1 MTKIR
6 TILKSSKRAD
16 GKQDVLLLLSDRG
29 KREYISTGFAATPK
43 EFDADKSVGRYHQGK
58 GIPTFH
64 VERKEEDGSTKAYS
78 NKEANDKLAALE
90 ERAHSII
97 RKYNENHVS
106 WGFDQFRSDFV
117 NAPKRSL
124 FYDYAKSVIEK
135 EYRSRGQFGKARI
148 TESALKSLLD
158 YDPQLERKSFQD
170 ISVSYLNDYIA
181 DCRKNKQAD
190 GTISIR
196 LREFRRIFNIAIRDK
211 VIEANL
217 YPFSSGKEDGR
228 VKIENYN
235 NNNENE
241 NVLEKYG
248 RDVVQL
254 AREGK
259 IDPVIGRDEEIR
271 RIIKILSRKTKN
283 NPVLIGEPGV
293 GKTAIIEGL
302 ARRIVANDVPT
313 SLKDKSIF
321 ELDMGALVA
330 GAKFRGE
337 FEERLKAVLNK
348 VKESDGN
355 IIMFIDEIHLI
366 VGAGKADGALDA
378 GNMLKP
384 MLARGELHCIGA
396 TTLKE
401 YREYIEKDSALERR
415 FQKVLVAEPSVEDTV
430 SILRGIKERF
440 ETHHGV
446 TIQDSA
452 IVAAASL
459 SNRYI
464 TDRFLPDKAIDLI
477 DEACASCRMEIDSKP
492 AELDDL
498 DRKIAQLKIEEMA
511 LKKESDPSSI
521 KRLESVRNNL
531 KELEANASELSK
543 KWEQE
548 KKEISAYKDI
558 KKELEANKFQLE
570 KAFNEGNYKRA
581 SELQYSIIPSLEAK
595 VKEYQEKSKEDHLL
609 SESISE
615 EDIAEV
621 ISKWTN
627 IPISKLM
634 QGEREKILT
643 LKNTLEE
650 RVIGQDDAVEL
661 VSDAIIR
668 QRAGIK
674 DENKP
679 IGSFLFLGPT
689 GVGKTELA
697 KALADALF
705 DSESH
710 IIRLD
715 MSEYMEQYSVSKLI
729 GSAPG
734 YVGYDEGGH
743 LTEKVRRNPYSIV
756 LFDEIE
762 KAHPDV
768 FNILLQ
774 ILDDGRLT
782 DSQGRTVDFKN
793 TIIIMT
799 SNIGSQELLSGDK
812 NAVNNLLKK
821 YFKPEFL
828 NRIDEIITFNP
839 LTKDVQFKIVTKLLH
854 NLDVRLISQGISIT
868 FTDALKKHILDES
881 FDLEYGARP
890 IKRYITKY
898 IETFIAEKIIR
909 GEVKP
914 NVEYV
919 LDALNGEIRLLNK

>member
-1 MTKIR
+1 M
-6 TILKSSKRAD
+6 
-16 GKQDVLLLLSDRG
+16 Q
-29 KREYISTGFAATPK
+29 
-43 EFDADKSVGRYHQGK
+43 
-58 GIPTFH
+58 
-64 VERKEEDGSTKAYS
+64 
-78 NKEANDKLAALE
+78 
-90 ERAHSII
+90 
-97 RKYNENHVS
+97 
-106 WGFDQFRSDFV
+106 
-117 NAPKRSL
+117 
-124 FYDYAKSVIEK
+124 
-135 EYRSRGQFGKARI
+135 
-148 TESALKSLLD
+148 
-158 YDPQLERKSFQD
+158 
-170 ISVSYLNDYIA
+170 
-181 DCRKNKQAD
+181 
-190 GTISIR
+190 
-196 LREFRRIFNIAIRDK
+196 
-211 VIEANL
+211 
-217 YPFSSGKEDGR
+217 
-228 VKIENYN
+228 YN
-235 NNNENE
+235 NEQNENE

-248 RDVVQL
+248 RDIVAL

-313 SLKDKSIF
+313 TLKDKSIF

-348 VKESDGN
+348 VKESDGK

-378 GNMLKP
+378 SNMLKP

-415 FQKVLVAEPSVEDTV
+415 FQKVLVAEPTVEDTI

-440 ETHHGV
+440 ELHHGV
-446 TIQDSA
+446 TIMDNA
-452 IVAAASL
+452 IVAAATL

-492 AELDDL
+492 TELDDA
-498 DRKIAQLKIEEMA
+498 DRKIAQLKIEQMA
-511 LKKESDPSSI
+511 LKKESDDVSK
-521 KRLESVRNNL
+521 KRLVTITS
-531 KELEANASELSK
+531 ELEKLEGDAKILTE
-543 KWEQE
+543 KWQQE
-548 KKEISAYKDI
+548 KAEISKYKDI
-558 KKELEANKFQLE
+558 KKDLEDKKFELE
-570 KAFNEGNYKRA
+570 KAFNEGNYKKA
-581 SELQYSIIPSLEAK
+581 SELQYSKIPALEAK
-595 VKEYQEKSKEDHLL
+595 IKEYQAKSKDDHLL
-609 SESISE
+609 SESVDE
-615 EDIAEV
+615 EAVAEV
-621 ISKWTN
+621 VAKWTN

-643 LKNTLEE
+643 LANTLKE

-661 VSDAIIR
+661 ISDAIIR

-697 KALADALF
+697 KALAEALF

-734 YVGYDEGGH
+734 YVGYEEGGQ

-762 KAHPDV
+762 KAHHDV

-782 DSQGRTVDFKN
+782 DSQGRCVDFKN

-799 SNIGSQELLSGDK
+799 SNIGSDILLSHDSDK
-812 NAVNNLLKK
+812 AIKVNQLLKAN
-821 YFKPEFL
+821 FKPEFL

-839 LTKDVQFKIVTKLLH
+839 LTKDVQLKIVTKMLK
-854 NLDVRLISQGISIT
+854 NLNMRLIAQGIDMT
-868 FTDALKKHILDES
+868 FADSLKQYILDQA
-881 FDLEYGARP
+881 FDEAYGARP
-890 IKRYITKY
+890 VKRYITKY
-898 IETFIAEKIIR
+898 IETFIATKIIK
-909 GEVKP
+909 GELKP
-914 NVEYV
+914 NIPYV
-919 LDALNGEIRLLNK
+919 IDAVNNEIRLLTK